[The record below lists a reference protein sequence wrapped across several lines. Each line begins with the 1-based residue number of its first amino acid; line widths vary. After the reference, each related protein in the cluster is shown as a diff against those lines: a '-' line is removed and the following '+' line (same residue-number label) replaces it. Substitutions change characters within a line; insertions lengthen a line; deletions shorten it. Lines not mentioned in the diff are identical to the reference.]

1 VQPEYHDQLTNQHS
15 AFYRPDALPVTVL
28 YGLQSLLRCAHLFAI
43 FDRNLAK
50 IVAPP
55 SDECE
60 NYVALPKKNAANHVE
75 IGL

>member
-1 VQPEYHDQLTNQHS
+1 LEFFSNPS
-15 AFYRPDALPVTVL
+15 AIYTKGCAQTFPPILGL
-28 YGLQSLLRCAHLFAI
+28 YAI

-60 NYVALPKKNAANHVE
+60 NYVACLKVQSLAKKNAANLVE